1 MPKKDDGPQ
10 LCSMDHPNCAEF
22 ATSIGGI
29 SLTVKKTCIIRKVDG
44 TAPIYFYVYI
54 YIYIGVPC
62 KEVKFLLTDS
72 HVARS

>member
-22 ATSIGGI
+22 ATGIGGI
-29 SLTVKKTCIIRKVDG
+29 SLTVKKKTCIIRKVDG

-54 YIYIGVPC
+54 YIYILVC
-62 KEVKFLLTDS
+62 RAKKSSFF
-72 HVARS
+72 